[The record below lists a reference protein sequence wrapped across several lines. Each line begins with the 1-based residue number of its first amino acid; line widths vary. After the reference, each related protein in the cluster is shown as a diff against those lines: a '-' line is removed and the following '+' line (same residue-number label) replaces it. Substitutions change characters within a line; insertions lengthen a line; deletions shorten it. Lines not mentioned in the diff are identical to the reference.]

1 MKISYE
7 QNVQHTDSDH
17 ESEVIERSLTSTS
30 SLVVSESEERHDR
43 HNGSVFDND
52 EATVIDNDEA
62 TVIDAVTNQSTTASS
77 LTENRDSEDVDTFD
91 SIVSREIGE
100 REDDLRDDISDLST
114 DDTLRNTAAEEN
126 FTQTQVGSNASNV
139 CQSPTQEGPDHSN
152 TIDQRDNRPD
162 EDYDDDEVINPSI
175 YHIMERYLGDPVLS
189 QFRGLYYFS
198 TLRSKLTRD
207 WLRINGNPRSVRCET
222 CTQSYIMPYRR
233 HSNSANTKLGCHN
246 VARLRNYVCQSKRIP
261 FAHPNALPRLST
273 ERLRTDLLRIFDHT
287 ESQDTATDESD
298 EQDSSSSDSSDDS
311 GSSPDRNNTLL
322 ESNNS
327 SPPPERER
335 ETLTEPEMGGSIFD
349 SSGES
354 TSNQEHFH
362 TMVPDQALIT
372 LEREETR
379 PTVES
384 DESILAA
391 AATNCDNQSSP
402 TNSINNNNT
411 CVSDYF
417 QKQLDMLSPYQLE
430 KLTSLVNAD
439 LVLLERKY
447 RAIPNLEAWESST
460 NDSSPSSLASEG
472 LTTATNTNSSRSDS
486 EDIRNSPEISHSRSD
501 SEISDSGLLLA
512 RMRRHVTFTPDT
524 VFENRRTSKEYR
536 TFTKQQRRLLRKSTP
551 TNLFGNILFEMN
563 NWQNS
568 HLSPQPS
575 RRVVIRPGNYT

>member
-1 MKISYE
+1 MLKWVMCQRTDPFTVIIDNRPHNEIQGQILEVAAYENIIHE

-139 CQSPTQEGPDHSN
+139 RQSPTQEEPDHSN

-189 QFRGLYYFS
+189 QFLGLYYFS

-222 CTQSYIMPYRR
+222 CTQSYIMLYRR

-246 VARLRNYVCQSKRIP
+246 VARPRNHVCQSKRIP

-384 DESILAA
+384 DESILERAG
-391 AATNCDNQSSP
+391 TNCDNQSSP
-402 TNSINNNNT
+402 TNSNNIS

-430 KLTSLVNAD
+430 NLTSLVNGD

-447 RAIPNLEAWESST
+447 RAIPNLE
-460 NDSSPSSLASEG
+460 L
-472 LTTATNTNSSRSDS
+472 
-486 EDIRNSPEISHSRSD
+486 
-501 SEISDSGLLLA
+501 
-512 RMRRHVTFTPDT
+512 
-524 VFENRRTSKEYR
+524 
-536 TFTKQQRRLLRKSTP
+536 
-551 TNLFGNILFEMN
+551 
-563 NWQNS
+563 
-568 HLSPQPS
+568 
-575 RRVVIRPGNYT
+575 